1 MNLLQ
6 DPKLSD
12 DGGNLSR
19 VAAVPV
25 QAAAAGRLSVA
36 PGLVVVH
43 LRTLALLASWCGATL
58 VPVFAANSVLVGLTS
73 VSALAGPTTTR
84 GSSPRRQQTL
94 AGREAT
100 AHRQYDLIV

>member
-6 DPKLSD
+6 DPKFSD

-73 VSALAGPTTTR
+73 VSAQGPQPLGEVAR
-84 GSSPRRQQTL
+84 GGSRPWQ
-94 AGREAT
+94 AGRRLPT
-100 AHRQYDLIV
+100 DNTT